1 MKHLVIIGGGPGG
14 YAAAFA
20 AAKKGLKVTL
30 IEQEG
35 IGGTCLNW
43 GCIPTKTLK
52 ATAEKLEFLHQA
64 AQFGITLKEAPSL
77 DWPVVSARL
86 NKVKETLR
94 GGLAKTCAALGIEL
108 VSGRGKLLPGLNVAA
123 VLADGAQK
131 EFKADAVILA
141 TGSRPAGLPGL
152 AIDGERILSSD
163 HALRLDKL
171 PQKLIIVGGGVIGC
185 EFACIFRT
193 FGVEVHIVEG
203 MDRLLPL
210 PGVDAAMS
218 RLLFREM
225 KKMKIAMYLGATVSK
240 VTPKPGGGIIAE
252 LGPSPF
258 IEGEPPAPLPETL
271 GGDCLLLTVGRAPN
285 ADGLG
290 LAEAGVN
297 QDNRGWITA
306 DEYMRTSAPG
316 IYAIG
321 DVLGPKHIMLAHV
334 ASFEGE
340 VAVRN
345 ILGEETAMTYDVV
358 PSAIF
363 TMPEVGSVGLSEE
376 EAAQKGFSIRS
387 ASLLVRELGKA
398 QAAGE
403 IAGEFKLIADAA
415 TDKILGAHMIGPH
428 ATELIAELGLALSTG
443 ATVSDIARTIHAH
456 PTLAEGWHELALG
469 MEANK

>member
-52 ATAEKLEFLHQA
+52 STAERLDALREA
-64 AQFGITLKEAPSL
+64 AHFGLKIDASPAL
-77 DWPVVSARL
+77 DWPAVAARL

-94 GGLAKTCAALGIEL
+94 GGLTKTCAALNIEL
-108 VSGRGKLLPGLNVAA
+108 ITGRGSLLPDLGVA
-123 VLADGAQK
+123 VTLADDSNQ
-131 EFKADAVILA
+131 ELKADAIILA
-141 TGSRPAGLPGL
+141 TGSRPADLPGL
-152 AIDGERILSSD
+152 ALDGMQILSSD
-163 HALRLDKL
+163 HALRLTALPKKL
-171 PQKLIIVGGGVIGC
+171 VIVGGGVIGC
-185 EFACIFRT
+185 EFACIFQT
-193 FGVEVHIVEG
+193 FGVETHLVEG

-210 PGVDAAMS
+210 PAVDASVS

-225 KKMKIAMYLGATVSK
+225 KKRKIGLYLGATVSN
-240 VTPKPGGGIIAE
+240 VTPKDGGGIIAT
-252 LGPSPF
+252 LAPSPF
-258 IEGEPPAPLPETL
+258 IEGDPPAPLPESL
-271 GGDCLLLTVGRAPN
+271 EGDCLLLTVGRSAN
-285 ADGLG
+285 TQNLG
-290 LAEAGVN
+290 LEETGITL
-297 QDNRGWITA
+297 DKRGWIIV
-306 DEYMRTSAPG
+306 DENLRTSAPN

-321 DVLGPKHIMLAHV
+321 DVLGPARVMLAHV

-345 ILGEETAMTYDVV
+345 ILGEKIRMDYNVI

-363 TMPEVGSVGLSEE
+363 TMPEVGCVGLSQE
-376 EAAQKGFSIRS
+376 EAEQKGLNIRS
-387 ASLLVRELGKA
+387 DSLLVRGLGKA

-403 IAGEFKLIADAA
+403 IAGEFKLIIDAA
-415 TDKILGAHMIGPH
+415 NEKILGAHCSGPH
-428 ATELIAELGLALSTG
+428 ATELIAEMSLAIRNGLSLT
-443 ATVSDIARTIHAH
+443 DLRETIHAH

-469 MEANK
+469 ME

>member
-64 AQFGITLKEAPSL
+64 AQFGIILKEAPEL
-77 DWPVVSARL
+77 DWGAISARL

-94 GGLAKTCAALGIEL
+94 GGLAKTCATLGIEL

-123 VLADGAQK
+123 ALTDGSQK
-131 EFKADAVILA
+131 EFKADAIILA

-152 AIDGERILSSD
+152 SIDGVHILSSD

-210 PGVDAAMS
+210 PGLDAAMS

-225 KKMKIAMYLGATVSK
+225 KKMKIGLHLGGTVSK
-240 VTPKPGGGIIAE
+240 VTPKPDGGVVATIA
-252 LGPSPF
+252 PSPF
-258 IEGEPPAPLPETL
+258 IDGEPPAPLPETL
-271 GGDCLLLTVGRAPN
+271 EGDGLLLTVGRTPN
-285 ADGLG
+285 TDDLG
-290 LAEAGVN
+290 LAQAEVN
-297 QDNRGWITA
+297 QDNRGWITV
-306 DEYMRTSAPG
+306 DEHLRTSAPG

-340 VAVRN
+340 IAVRN
-345 ILGEETAMTYDVV
+345 ILGEKIAMTYDVV

-376 EAAQKGFSIRS
+376 EAAQKGFNVR
-387 ASLLVRELGKA
+387 AGSLLVRELGKA

-428 ATELIAELGLALSTG
+428 ATELIAEMGLAIAAG
-443 ATVSDIARTIHAH
+443 ATVADIAHTIHAH

-469 MEANK
+469 LEAK